1 MEVLFT
7 LRNLKD
13 EWTTLRSPEN
23 TSVGQVLIDEK
34 NRTALISNRIVTGW
48 YEGKLI
54 NDADELS
61 ILKCMSNSS
70 SVTSDVRYLSSRIG
84 RMESHKQDNCRS

>member
-1 MEVLFT
+1 M
-7 LRNLKD
+7 
-13 EWTTLRSPEN
+13 
-23 TSVGQVLIDEK
+23 DEK
-34 NRTALISNRIVTGW
+34 NVTALLSSRIVAGW

-54 NDADELS
+54 NNAVELS

-70 SVTSDVRYLSSRIG
+70 SVTSDVRYLSTRIG